1 MTLTA
6 AERHSDEP
14 RGSFESIDRLTC
26 LELRSEGLPTGV
38 VPQLYALVRGARPL
52 CLEAA
57 EALADGSIHRIAFL
71 TGIVHDKQPHGEL
84 DGPIGCAVLAAS
96 LALIGRDSTVFAP
109 RPVLPVIEAVRAVL
123 AGRFA
128 IRIDSEARAAS
139 WDAAVSVER
148 LGRNRKGA
156 YHSVFGLPRSEEPFA
171 DDFIEAL
178 NAAGRLTVGIGDA
191 GNEIGFGKVFDKA
204 RKVVPRGQSCGCHCG
219 DGIVTCTPTRILLP
233 ASVSN
238 FGAYGVAAAL
248 ACISGRID
256 MIPSADLITNAMSA
270 AVEAGGIDGGSMI
283 PGRVADDGIPAEAV
297 RAVITLLR
305 TIVEMR

>member
-1 MTLTA
+1 MTLPEA
-6 AERHSDEP
+6 DRHNDDSQ
-14 RGSFESIDRLTC
+14 GSFESIDRLTC

-38 VPQLYALVRGARPL
+38 VSQLYALARGVRPV

-57 EALADGSIHRIAFL
+57 EALAAGGIRHVALF

-84 DGPIGCAVLAAS
+84 DGPIGCAVLATS
-96 LALIGRDSTVFAP
+96 LGLTGRDSTVFAP
-109 RPVLPVIEAVRAVL
+109 GPVLQVLDAVRTVFG
-123 AGRFA
+123 GRFA
-128 IRIDSEARAAS
+128 IAIDSEAHFAS
-139 WDAAVSVER
+139 WDAAISVER

-156 YHSVFGLPRSEEPFA
+156 YHSVFGLPRAEQPFA
-171 DDFIEAL
+171 DDFVEAL

-191 GNEIGFGKVFDKA
+191 GNEIGFGKVFDEA
-204 RKVVPRGQSCGCHCG
+204 RKAVPRGQSCGCPCG
-219 DGIVTCTPTRILLP
+219 DGIVASTPARILVP

-248 ACISGRID
+248 ACITGRIE
-256 MIPSADLITNAMSA
+256 MIPPADLITKAMSA
-270 AVEAGGIDGGSMI
+270 AVQAGGIDGGSMI

-297 RAVITLLR
+297 GAVITLLR